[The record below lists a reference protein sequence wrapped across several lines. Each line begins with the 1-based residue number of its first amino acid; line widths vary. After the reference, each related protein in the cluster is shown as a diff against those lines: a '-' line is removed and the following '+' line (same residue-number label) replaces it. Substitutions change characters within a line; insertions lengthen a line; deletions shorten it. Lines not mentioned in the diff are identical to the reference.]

1 MDDHDFKLRH
11 PRLLLVGAIATAAI
25 LFWVSNLTEG
35 PEHNA
40 PYDVPAINYAAWWGF
55 LIAAAAAMFL
65 AYANLQHLGE
75 RFETRRKNR
84 SARR

>member
-1 MDDHDFKLRH
+1 MDDESNPRH
-11 PRLLLVGAIATAAI
+11 PVLLLVGAIAATAI

-40 PYDVPAINYAAWWGF
+40 PYDVPAVNYAAWWGF
-55 LIAAAAAMFL
+55 LIAAGATFL
-65 AYANLQHLGE
+65 LAGVNLQRLSE
-75 RFETRRKNR
+75 RFETRRESR